1 MELQYKW
8 VTHQEGLPMRII
20 SHRKENYGYHWHK
33 ELEICYV
40 FEGSVQI
47 QTRNRQDLYKEGEL
61 FILNSNE
68 LHASSLLPASSIVLI
83 LQIDTSFCRI
93 HGFDLSN
100 YFFHFNHS
108 GQPYNRERLKQFFAH
123 LILETV
129 DKKIGYQIEVM
140 GLVNQFISYLLRN
153 VPYTLLQEKNQGMS
167 STDFERLNR
176 ILEYI
181 NLMYHHRISI
191 QDIAKEEYL
200 NAFYLS
206 HFFKKKVGITF
217 SECLNQVRIHKAA
230 EMLLSQNRK
239 ITEIAYLNGFSNI
252 KSFNRTFKDKF
263 GLTPLQYKKSAQ
275 IYETRGT
282 PLHAEV
288 CDESFWYLSKAGY
301 QDVITGLR
309 SFLNDS
315 PVLEQEH

>member
-8 VTHQEGLPMRII
+8 VTHQGGLPIRII

-47 QTRNRQDLYKEGEL
+47 QTKQRQELYKEGEL

-83 LQIDTSFCRI
+83 LQVDTSFCRI

-100 YFFHFNHS
+100 YFFHFNRYS
-108 GQPYNRERLKQFFAH
+108 DPNTRARLQQFFAH

-140 GLVNQFISYLLRN
+140 GSLNQFISYLLRN
-153 VPYTLLQEKNQGMS
+153 VPYTLLQEVNQGMS
-167 STDFERLNR
+167 TTDFERLNR
-176 ILEYI
+176 ILNYI
-181 NLMYHHRISI
+181 NLMYSHRISI

-263 GLTPLQYKKSAQ
+263 GLTPLQYKKSSKMQ
-275 IYETRGT
+275 ETKET
-282 PLHAEV
+282 PAPEEV
-288 CDESFWYLSKAGY
+288 CDESCWYLSKSGY
-301 QDVITGLR
+301 QDVIAGLR
-309 SFLNDS
+309 LLLNDS
-315 PVLEQEH
+315 PASEQKQ